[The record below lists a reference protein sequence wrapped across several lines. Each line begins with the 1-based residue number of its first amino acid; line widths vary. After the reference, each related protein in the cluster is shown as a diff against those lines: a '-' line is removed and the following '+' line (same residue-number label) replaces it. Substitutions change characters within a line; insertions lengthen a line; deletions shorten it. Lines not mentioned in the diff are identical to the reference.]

1 MTTARRGLQP
11 RASSLS
17 TYRGMY
23 VAEPEA
29 PPYLKAL
36 GKYKTGKGCLDI
48 NKPEVLDMAALE
60 KLIKTGVANMW
71 KTAKAKGWPI
81 SPA

>member
-1 MTTARRGLQP
+1 
-11 RASSLS
+11 
-17 TYRGMY
+17 
-23 VAEPEA
+23 
-29 PPYLKAL
+29 
-36 GKYKTGKGCLDI
+36 
-48 NKPEVLDMAALE
+48 MAALE